1 MKPLKRKWAQVSLAL
16 HYLGWGL
23 FVVVGLIFSDL
34 LERDFNISSFGVG
47 MLGVGLMLLVPVLW
61 RLTARCP
68 HCGKRGG
75 PLSWVYKKSYCS
87 RCGHVLSFDD
97 GPVHEEETP
106 LNQRPRY
113 RLKRG
118 WARLVLAL
126 LIAGLACMAIGGLVF
141 TLLMPQPQNEEEFW
155 NAVETSW
162 AVRDAAAYSFLAG
175 TGLLIAAGVLTRRLK
190 CPVCCQGFAVPWQRR
205 GKTRWCGRCGAALF
219 FEDELEYE
227 KI

>member
-47 MLGVGLMLLVPVLW
+47 MLGVGLMLLGPVLW

-126 LIAGLACMAIGGLVF
+126 TAAGTACILAAWRIMDF
-141 TLLMPQPQNEEEFW
+141 
-155 NAVETSW
+155 
-162 AVRDAAAYSFLAG
+162 AVRSPADLEEKWARQDVGLPLLFAGFLLLLAMAFAADFHL
-175 TGLLIAAGVLTRRLK
+175 V
-190 CPVCCQGFAVPWQRR
+190 CPHCRKGHIPPWKPR
-205 GKTRWCGRCGAALF
+205 GKARWCGRCGAALF